1 MKPINEIATELG
13 LDSANL
19 VPYGKYKAKIPL
31 TEIKRSGRKGKLIV
45 ITGISPTP
53 AGEGKTTTAVG
64 LSQGMGKIGQKVVTT
79 LREPSLGPIFGIKGG
94 GTGGVFQK

>member
-31 TEIKRSGRKGKLIV
+31 TEIKPNARKGKLIV

-64 LSQGMGKIGQKVVTT
+64 LSQ
-79 LREPSLGPIFGIKGG
+79 
-94 GTGGVFQK
+94 

>member
-1 MKPINEIATELG
+1 MKHINEIATELG

-31 TEIKRSGRKGKLIV
+31 TEIKRNGRKGKLIV

-53 AGEGKTTTAVG
+53 AG
-64 LSQGMGKIGQKVVTT
+64 
-79 LREPSLGPIFGIKGG
+79 
-94 GTGGVFQK
+94 